1 MVMIMIFV
9 DKSPNLQFHVY
20 LLCLNA
26 SLAPGDQGENIC
38 CWTKNIWYPQVR
50 NYSVSW
56 IRTRDSAILAIDG
69 DTVVRDSR
77 VSVIRTRRRG
87 DYVLSIRSIQDDAK
101 IIGSGMRF

>member
-1 MVMIMIFV
+1 MWGHSPGTVKTVAVGDHGGNMWCSTRNIF
-9 DKSPNLQFHVY
+9 
-20 LLCLNA
+20 
-26 SLAPGDQGENIC
+26 
-38 CWTKNIWYPQVR
+38 QVR

-69 DTVVRDSR
+69 DTVVRDTR

-87 DYVLSIRSIQDDAK
+87 DYVLSIRSIQDDAR

>member
-1 MVMIMIFV
+1 M
-9 DKSPNLQFHVY
+9 
-20 LLCLNA
+20 
-26 SLAPGDQGENIC
+26 
-38 CWTKNIWYPQVR
+38 
-50 NYSVSW
+50 SW